1 METIMSEILHINDET
16 FDQTVNSDTTV
27 FVDFWA
33 PWCGPCR
40 MLSPVV
46 DELAGELEG
55 RVTVVKCNVDEN
67 QDLAMRFGVMS
78 IPTVVLLKGGAEA
91 MRSVGAVPK
100 PKLKADIE
108 ANL

>member
-1 METIMSEILHINDET
+1 MSNVTEVNAT
-16 FDQTVNSDTTV
+16 NFDSMLAGELPVL
-27 FVDFWA
+27 VDFWA
-33 PWCGPCR
+33 PWCGR
-40 MLSPVV
+40 VHALPVV

>member
-1 METIMSEILHINDET
+1 MSNVTEVNAT
-16 FDQTVNSDTTV
+16 NFDSMLAGKLPVL
-27 FVDFWA
+27 VDFWA

-55 RVTVVKCNVDEN
+55 KVAVVKCNVDEN

>member
-1 METIMSEILHINDET
+1 MAVIEATTQNFNELLA
-16 FDQTVNSDTTV
+16 SDLPV
-27 FVDFWA
+27 LIDFWA

-55 RVTVVKCNVDEN
+55 KVTVVKCNVDEN

>member
-1 METIMSEILHINDET
+1 MSHVTEVNAST
-16 FDQTVNSDTTV
+16 FDSLLTSELPVL
-27 FVDFWA
+27 VDFWA

-55 RVTVVKCNVDEN
+55 KIVVAKCNVDEN

-78 IPTVVLLKGGAEA
+78 IPTVVLLKDGAEA

>member
-1 METIMSEILHINDET
+1 MANIIEANAST
-16 FDQTVNSDTTV
+16 FDNLLTNEFPVV
-27 FVDFWA
+27 IDFWA

-46 DELAGELEG
+46 DEIANELEG
-55 RVTVVKCNVDEN
+55 KIVVAKCNVDEN
-67 QDLAMRFGVMS
+67 QDLAMRYGVMS
-78 IPTVVLLKGGAEA
+78 IPTVVMLKGGTEA
-91 MRSVGAVPK
+91 MRSVGAIPK